1 MAITTDD
8 AQQVLQDAFYLTVGL
23 GAVTFQQLQSRGR
36 QLVEAVNAQF
46 SSVEDRVRLLEERY
60 SAALDDVQSRLPDPA
75 SEWFGKAREAADGAR
90 DQIRER
96 MSRRAA

>member
-8 AQQVLQDAFYLTVGL
+8 AQQVLQDAFYMTVGL
-23 GAVTFQQLQSRGR
+23 GVLTFQQLQSRSR
-36 QLVEAVNAQF
+36 QLVEAFNAQL
-46 SSVEDRVRLLEERY
+46 SSAEDRVRLLEERY

-75 SEWFGKAREAADGAR
+75 GEWFGKAREAADGAR
-90 DQIRER
+90 DQMHEL